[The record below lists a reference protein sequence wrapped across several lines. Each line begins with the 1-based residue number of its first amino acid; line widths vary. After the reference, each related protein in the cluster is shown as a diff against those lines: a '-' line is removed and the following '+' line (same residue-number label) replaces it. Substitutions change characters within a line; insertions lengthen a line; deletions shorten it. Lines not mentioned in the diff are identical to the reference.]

1 MRKLL
6 SVQEIQNSD
15 WPGILQRSLGE
26 NLVSAFVHGDCLM
39 EGHDAINS
47 PWTISF
53 ILKDN
58 SVNSLKKLQ
67 ELLPKAQKENIE
79 FLYFF
84 TQDEIN
90 ASEDV
95 FPLEFLHLANRN
107 QAIAGSDPLKDYA
120 PNISCLRLECE
131 RELRG
136 LMIHLRQAYIHLKE
150 NRSSDGFFMQATNT
164 ILPIMYGVFYLKFR
178 NYPISH
184 DAIFRSFP
192 GISIPERSKTADQF
206 VQKVDDYI
214 NAVTRIIDEVDKLD
228 V

>member
-1 MRKLL
+1 MRKIL
-6 SVQEIQNSD
+6 SILELQNSD
-15 WPGILQRSLGE
+15 WPSTLQQALGN

-39 EGHDAINS
+39 EGHDAINN

-53 ILKDN
+53 ILQDN

-67 ELLPKAQKENIE
+67 ELLPKAQKANVE

-107 QAIAGSDPLKDYA
+107 QTIAGNAPLQDYK

-150 NRSSDGFFMQATNT
+150 GKNSDGFFMQATGS
-164 ILPIMYGVFYLKFR
+164 ILPTMYGVYYLKFR
-178 NYPISH
+178 QYPQNH
-184 DAIFRSFP
+184 DEIFRCFP
-192 GISIPERSKTADQF
+192 GLSIPARTKNGELFMQ
-206 VQKVDDYI
+206 QVDKYM
-214 NAVTRIIDEVDKLD
+214 NAVTLVIDEVDKLNI
-228 V
+228 

>member
-6 SVQEIQNSD
+6 SVQEIQKSD
-15 WPGILQRSLGE
+15 WPSILQNALGD
-26 NLVSAFVHGDCLM
+26 NLISAFIHGDCLM
-39 EGHDAINS
+39 EGYDAINS
-47 PWTISF
+47 PWTVSF

-84 TQDEIN
+84 TQNEIN

-107 QAIAGSDPLKDYA
+107 QAIAGIDPLKDYT
-120 PNISCLRLECE
+120 PNLSCLRLECE

-150 NRSSDGFFMQATNT
+150 KRCSEEFFMQATGT
-164 ILPIMYGVFYLKFR
+164 ILPIMYGVFYLKYRNYPTNHDEIFR
-178 NYPISH
+178 NYP
-184 DAIFRSFP
+184 
-192 GISIPERSKTADQF
+192 GIGIPERTKNVDLF
-206 VQKVDDYI
+206 VREVDAYI
-214 NAVTRIIDEVDKLD
+214 NAVTRIIDEVDKLN